1 MGLELTDVATG
12 EKIIATEHERY
23 CKERHIRSMA
33 GLPNKRH
40 HRMDTHRSGYG
51 SEQST
56 ATYHF
61 GQNTDNIRNRTYQFR
76 TREFHIYRKPQTL
89 CKTASSRERK

>member
-1 MGLELTDVATG
+1 
-12 EKIIATEHERY
+12 
-23 CKERHIRSMA
+23 
-33 GLPNKRH
+33 
-40 HRMDTHRSGYG
+40 MDTHRSSYG

-56 ATYHF
+56 ATYHL